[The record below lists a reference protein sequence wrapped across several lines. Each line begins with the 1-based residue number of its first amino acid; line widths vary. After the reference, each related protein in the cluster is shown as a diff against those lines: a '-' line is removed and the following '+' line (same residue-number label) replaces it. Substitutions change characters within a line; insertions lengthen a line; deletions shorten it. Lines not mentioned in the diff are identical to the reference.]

1 MLLRILQLT
10 QFTEFITQSAYF
22 YTIPPVAV
30 VIMILRSMYRR
41 LILIFSQNVEE
52 IWSFCNR
59 MTSCM
64 TTHANV
70 GMFTVQCFG
79 HGHEPELHVQPSPKA
94 YHILNLVDLFLIGAF
109 VAVYLTLRYA
119 TIKSSVPI
127 VRGVA
132 AAIRIMLAQSTR
144 WNAGKTSSDQNICN
158 SHPIST
164 EAKESEL
171 ASYRYPA
178 LSETVMDNSDE
189 HRTQGHPLLINDSE
203 ANRATFTESMFDNA
217 LFNIAQMIE
226 KATSF
231 SVKSAAPTLEEI
243 AIQMLTE
250 KTMLYK
256 EALFCYTV
264 PEVIQEIDRSL
275 DNSLKSIIRDL
286 RQREDVRPG
295 RRLQSY
301 DFNALEQL
309 KIHRTNSLLSSNEA
323 LKSHATVRF
332 ATIMF
337 CDIKGFTSLSDKMP
351 LTHLLKLLEQFFE
364 IVCDETEK
372 HSGKLGTYLGDGAM
386 CIWEAST
393 HSGLKE
399 TGLKG
404 PYISSSRSV
413 NQARCISTLD
423 HSSGISDINSAIGSS
438 AHRSL
443 AFSSTPSGQFFD
455 SSLVRVEH
463 VRNSINSACLAAFAI
478 LRRIQQ
484 SGSADLRKL
493 DCRFGINAG
502 DCMVGVFG
510 CSKKLNYTAISDT
523 VNVASR
529 IETATRIFNSKV
541 LIHSHCVQY
550 LGPKIKAR
558 FMGQIEA
565 KGKAEPLNL
574 YEIVEASPE
583 YQALVDITMQVQLL
597 YEAGKVFDCL
607 QLCYETLDTYPGD
620 EIIKAYVDKCV
631 SELKNPQVYIPF

>member
-10 QFTEFITQSAYF
+10 PFTEFMTHSAYF
-22 YTIPPVAV
+22 YTIPPVAII
-30 VIMILRSMYRR
+30 IMVLRSVYRR
-41 LILIFSQNVEE
+41 LMIVFSHNVTE
-52 IWSFCNR
+52 IWSFCNGAVSQ
-59 MTSCM
+59 TD
-64 TTHANV
+64 TYADV

-79 HGHEPELHVQPSPKA
+79 HGHDPGLRVYPSPKS
-94 YHILNLVDLFLIGAF
+94 YYILNFIDLFLIGAS
-109 VAVYLTLRYA
+109 VAIYLTLRYA
-119 TIKSSVPI
+119 AIKASVPI
-127 VRGVA
+127 VRGIA

-144 WNAGKTSSDQNICN
+144 RNASKACNDQQACSKDKECKLLTDRSFRSTRKIAGYLEEQRVYGHPTSTN
-158 SHPIST
+158 
-164 EAKESEL
+164 EL
-171 ASYRYPA
+171 G
-178 LSETVMDNSDE
+178 SETNES
-189 HRTQGHPLLINDSE
+189 TG
-203 ANRATFTESMFDNA
+203 SMFDTV
-217 LFNIAQMIE
+217 LFNIAQLIE

-231 SVKSAAPTLEEI
+231 NIKSAAPTLEEI

-250 KTMLYK
+250 KTLLYR

-275 DNSLKSIIRDL
+275 DNSLKSIINDL
-286 RQREDVRPG
+286 RQHVQISSG
-295 RRLQSY
+295 SYKQSY
-301 DFNALEQL
+301 GFNTIEEL
-309 KIHRTNSLLSSNEA
+309 KIHRTNSLLSNNEA

-337 CDIKGFTSLSDKMP
+337 CDIKGFTSFSDKMP

-372 HSGKLGTYLGDGAM
+372 HNGKLGAYLGDGAM

-393 HSGLKE
+393 HSDLKD

-404 PYISSSRSV
+404 PYINSSSNS
-413 NQARCISTLD
+413 NQSRCMNTLD
-423 HSSGISDINSAIGSS
+423 HTSGISDINSAIGSS
-438 AHRSL
+438 AHRSF

-455 SSLVRVEH
+455 TSLVRVEH

-478 LRRIQQ
+478 LRRLQQ
-484 SGSADLRKL
+484 SSSADLRKL

-502 DCMVGVFG
+502 DCIVGVFG

-565 KGKAEPLNL
+565 KGKAEPLSL

-583 YQALVDITMQVQLL
+583 YQALIDITMQVQLL

-607 QLCYETLDTYPGD
+607 QLCYETLDKYSDD
-620 EIIKAYVDKCV
+620 EIIKAYIDKCV
-631 SELKNPQVYIPF
+631 AELKNPQVYAPF

>member
-10 QFTEFITQSAYF
+10 QFTEFMTHSTYF

-30 VIMILRSMYRR
+30 VIMVLRSMYRR
-41 LILIFSQNVEE
+41 LILVFSRNVEE
-52 IWSFCNR
+52 VWAFCNGL
-59 MTSCM
+59 TSG
-64 TTHANV
+64 TVHADV
-70 GMFTVQCFG
+70 GMFTVQCYG
-79 HGHEPELHVQPSPKA
+79 YGHEPGLRVQPSPKA
-94 YHILNLVDLFLIGAF
+94 YHIMNLVDLFLIGASM
-109 VAVYLTLRYA
+109 VIYLTLRYA
-119 TIKSSVPI
+119 AIKASVPI

-132 AAIRIMLAQSTR
+132 AAIRILLAPSTR
-144 WNAGKTSSDQNICN
+144 WNTNKVYDEQNIYD
-158 SHPIST
+158 T
-164 EAKESEL
+164 Q
-171 ASYRYPA
+171 A
-178 LSETVMDNSDE
+178 LSCKGAESGLVPESYFGLSEATTDSPGARKV
-189 HRTQGHPLLINDSE
+189 QGHPLLVSE
-203 ANRATFTESMFDNA
+203 PGANNNISVESMFDSA

-231 SVKSAAPTLEEI
+231 NVKSAAPTLEEI

-275 DNSLKSIIRDL
+275 DNSLKSIISDL
-286 RQREDVRPG
+286 REQKQITPG
-295 RRLQSY
+295 LKPQSY
-301 DFNALEQL
+301 DFNTIEQL
-309 KIHRTNSLLSSNEA
+309 KIYRTNYLLSNNDA

-372 HSGKLGTYLGDGAM
+372 HNGKLGAYLGDGAM

-393 HSGLKE
+393 HPSLKE

-404 PYISSSRSV
+404 PYVSSSNSA
-413 NQARCISTLD
+413 NQVRCMGTLD

-478 LRRIQQ
+478 LRRIRQ
-484 SGSADLRKL
+484 SGSVDLRKL

-502 DCMVGVFG
+502 DCVVGVFG

-565 KGKAEPLNL
+565 KGKAEPLSL
-574 YEIVEASPE
+574 YEIVESSPE

-607 QLCYETLDTYPGD
+607 QLCYETLDNYPGD
-620 EIIKAYVDKCV
+620 EIIKAYVDRCV
-631 SELKNPQVYIPF
+631 AELKNPQVYIPF

>member
-10 QFTEFITQSAYF
+10 QFTEFITHSAYF
-22 YTIPPVAV
+22 YTIPPVAII
-30 VIMILRSMYRR
+30 IMVLRSLYRR
-41 LILIFSQNVEE
+41 LIIVFSRNVED
-52 IWSFCNR
+52 IWSFCNTAVSGAATR
-59 MTSCM
+59 
-64 TTHANV
+64 ADV

-79 HGHEPELHVQPSPKA
+79 RSHDPGLRVHPSPKA
-94 YHILNLVDLFLIGAF
+94 YYMLNFIDLFLIGAS
-109 VAVYLTLRYA
+109 VAIYLTLRYA
-119 TIKSSVPI
+119 AIKASVPI

-144 WNAGKTSSDQNICN
+144 WNASKICTDQCMYD
-158 SHPIST
+158 SQS
-164 EAKESEL
+164 
-171 ASYRYPA
+171 ASRRARERKA
-178 LSETVMDNSDE
+178 LSEGYCGAAEKTVDSLE
-189 HRTQGHPLLINDSE
+189 EQRTCSHSLLINESE
-203 ANRATFTESMFDNA
+203 ADCNGPTESMFDTA

-231 SVKSAAPTLEEI
+231 NIKSAAPTLEEI

-275 DNSLKSIIRDL
+275 DNSLKSIISDL
-286 RQREDVRPG
+286 RQHKQVSSG
-295 RRLQSY
+295 SKAQSD
-301 DFNALEQL
+301 DFNTIEQL
-309 KIHRTNSLLSSNEA
+309 KICRTNSLLSNNEA

-372 HSGKLGTYLGDGAM
+372 HNGKLGAYLGDGAM

-393 HSGLKE
+393 YSSLKD

-404 PYISSSRSV
+404 PYVSSSSAGS
-413 NQARCISTLD
+413 QSRCMNTLD
-423 HSSGISDINSAIGSS
+423 HPSGISDINSAIGSS

-455 SSLVRVEH
+455 TSLVKVEH

-478 LRRIQQ
+478 LRRIRQ
-484 SGSADLRKL
+484 SSSADLRKL

-502 DCMVGVFG
+502 DCIVGVFG

-565 KGKAEPLNL
+565 KGKAEPLGL

-607 QLCYETLDTYPGD
+607 QLCYETLDKYPGD

-631 SELKNPQVYIPF
+631 AELKNPQVYIPF